1 MRFYQMKRR
10 GKTMISTVM
19 RKVTEG
25 LVVDILGTMRASLVA
40 VPRLPWQNIEEVTMQ
55 SFNKEIADQGIAWI
69 LLFYTQQAKG
79 QFVLESVLEDVAR
92 SLDGAVRVS

>member
-1 MRFYQMKRR
+1 
-10 GKTMISTVM
+10 
-19 RKVTEG
+19 
-25 LVVDILGTMRASLVA
+25 
-40 VPRLPWQNIEEVTMQ
+40 MQ
-55 SFNKEIADQGIAWI
+55 SFNKEIADQGITWI